1 MFKLR
6 LLLMCCLLA
15 FIISCSSQSSKNVNP
30 SEVMPEMSIPKFE
43 EVKKSYLGKVILVNF
58 FASWCPPCKAEIPDF
73 IKIYE
78 KYKDNFVIIGISID
92 DDLKKGAEFVI
103 NQKIP
108 YPVYH
113 AERALEAKMNV
124 SSIPVNIFYKTD
136 GTLLNF
142 YVGALN
148 EDFVE
153 TIIKNQLK

>member
-1 MFKLR
+1 MFKLK
-6 LLLMCCLLA
+6 LFLMFCLLA
-15 FIISCSSQSSKNVNP
+15 FITSCSSQSSKGVDP
-30 SEVMPEMSIPKFE
+30 SKIMPEMSIAKFE
-43 EVKKSYLGKVILVNF
+43 EVKKSYSGKVILVNF

-78 KYKDNFVIIGISID
+78 KHKDNFVIIGISVD
-92 DDLKKGAEFVI
+92 DDLQKGANFVVD
-103 NQKIP
+103 QKIP

-113 AERALEAKMNV
+113 AEKALEAKMNV
-124 SSIPVNIFYKTD
+124 SSIPVNIFYKPD

-153 TIIKNQLK
+153 SVIKSQFR